1 MPLNLKHPALAINGG
16 KPVRT
21 KKWCDNFTFGEEEK
35 RAAVAAI
42 ESGYLSMFEGSY
54 TPDPP
59 FSFHGGPLV
68 QQLERMWCDYY
79 GVKHSVS
86 VNSATSGLYA
96 AIAALEIGYGDEVIV
111 SPSTMTASS
120 VGPLLYGA
128 IPVFAD
134 VERMTSALD
143 PDSVERLITGRT
155 RCIIVVHQ
163 FGIPADMDRIMSIAR
178 RHNIKVIEDCAQAHA
193 AKYKDQYVGTFGDI
207 GIFSL
212 NVNKSIQCGEGGVC
226 TTNDDD
232 LKYRLELVRN
242 HGENVVGPAGYE
254 NILNIIGFNYRL
266 TEIQAAVAIEQ
277 FKKLEAINR
286 ARIGFVNWLNERL
299 SQFDFLEIMDGRK
312 DCVSTYYTYP
322 ILFRPDV
329 AGVHVEEFRTALNTE
344 GMYFARGYKPL
355 YEQPIY
361 QRRMLFKH
369 GYPFGAPENQG
380 SIANYAPGA
389 CPMAE
394 MLRNELLISEHIRLP
409 NTLEDFQDIVKSV
422 EKISATS

>member
-1 MPLNLKHPALAINGG
+1 M
-16 KPVRT
+16 
-21 KKWCDNFTFGEEEK
+21 
-35 RAAVAAI
+35 
-42 ESGYLSMFEGSY
+42 
-54 TPDPP
+54 
-59 FSFHGGPLV
+59 
-68 QQLERMWCDYY
+68 
-79 GVKHSVS
+79 
-86 VNSATSGLYA
+86 
-96 AIAALEIGYGDEVIV
+96 
-111 SPSTMTASS
+111 
-120 VGPLLYGA
+120 
-128 IPVFAD
+128 
-134 VERMTSALD
+134 
-143 PDSVERLITGRT
+143 
-155 RCIIVVHQ
+155 
-163 FGIPADMDRIMSIAR
+163 
-178 RHNIKVIEDCAQAHA
+178 
-193 AKYKDQYVGTFGDI
+193 
-207 GIFSL
+207 
-212 NVNKSIQCGEGGVC
+212 
-226 TTNDDD
+226 
-232 LKYRLELVRN
+232 
-242 HGENVVGPAGYE
+242 VGPAGYE

-380 SIANYAPGA
+380 NIANYKPGA

-394 MLRNELLISEHIRLP
+394 ALRDEVLISEHIRLP
-409 NTLEDFQDIVKSV
+409 NTLEDFQDIVKAV
-422 EKISATS
+422 EKISGVF